1 MIILGLVGGV
11 ASGKSSVALDF
22 QKLGGCV
29 LDGDRLG
36 HEALSLD
43 DVKQALVERWGD
55 RILSDNGELKR
66 SAIAEIVFAESAE
79 AKEELAFLES
89 VTHPQIESR
98 LIERLEQLRQMERF
112 PLVVLDAAI
121 MFKAGWNEIC
131 DQIVFVDAPRELRL
145 KRAKLRGLTEEQ
157 FNAREAAQLSVDDK
171 KKRSNIVIDNSG
183 PPQNTF
189 SQVEEVWHSLLQT
202 A

>member
-36 HEALSLD
+36 HEALNLPEVRD
-43 DVKQALVERWGD
+43 ALVERWGD
-55 RILSDNGELKR
+55 RILSDDGELNR
-66 SAIAEIVFAESAE
+66 SAIAEIVFAESTE
-79 AKEELAFLES
+79 AQDALTFLES
-89 VTHPQIESR
+89 VTHPQIERR
-98 LIERLEQLRQMERF
+98 LKERLEQLRQMDRF

-121 MFKAGWNEIC
+121 MFKAGWDSMC

-145 KRAKLRGLTEEQ
+145 KRAMLRGLTEEQ
-157 FNAREAAQLSVDDK
+157 FNAREAAQLSVDEK
-171 KKRSNIVIDNSG
+171 KKRANIVIDNSG

>member
-22 QKLGGCV
+22 QKLGGCI

-36 HEALSLD
+36 HEALNLD
-43 DVKQALVERWGD
+43 EVNKALVERWGD
-55 RILSDNGELKR
+55 RILADTGELNR
-66 SAIAEIVFAESAE
+66 SAIAEIVFGESSE
-79 AKEELAFLES
+79 AKDALTFLES
-89 VTHPQIESR
+89 VTHPQIERR
-98 LIERLEQLRQMERF
+98 LNERLEQLRQMDRF

-121 MFKAGWNEIC
+121 MFKAGWNSMC

-157 FNAREAAQLSVDDK
+157 FDARESAQLSVDEK
-171 KKRSNIVIDNSG
+171 KKRANIVIDNSG

>member
-22 QKLGGCV
+22 QKLGGCI

-36 HEALSLD
+36 HEALNLD
-43 DVKQALVERWGD
+43 EVNKALVERWGD
-55 RILSDNGELKR
+55 RILADTGELNR
-66 SAIAEIVFAESAE
+66 SAIAEIVFGESSE
-79 AKEELAFLES
+79 AKDALTFLES
-89 VTHPQIESR
+89 VTHPQIERR
-98 LIERLEQLRQMERF
+98 LNERLEQLRQMDRF

-121 MFKAGWNEIC
+121 MFKAGWNSMC

-157 FNAREAAQLSVDDK
+157 FNARESAQLSVDEK
-171 KKRSNIVIDNSG
+171 KKRANIVIDNSG